1 MGIGD
6 SFLSLKSE
14 DFKKMLQGLQKT
26 QAESAKSEKTDKSEK
41 SEESK
46 SKSGSVFNS
55 GSEGYST
62 KDVAES
68 MANMLAGKGSTANKD
83 DLVFMA
89 MDILQESDWN
99 QDGVLN
105 DVEIQSLES
114 KITNNSIRK
123 SGLLAYQVGLAE
135 EKLAA
140 NKPSGTTNADGAKAA
155 DKTDSK
161 ADKKDTS
168 LKKDADDYAKVES
181 DLKDVQ
187 SEIKTT
193 EKQVARFEK
202 GVADTQ
208 KELEAAQS
216 KPENPNVS
224 QSDEKSNNVERCK
237 QNYESAKAKLKEAQ
251 DELDKLKEQ
260 EKELKDKQK
269 ELKEA
274 MQKSVDEMSDVGT
287 LNEDAKKVTDKLN
300 LIKQNAEKGATGTNI
315 ASDYT
320 EAKNLLKDLD
330 AKISAFNDAKDAAGV
345 VNNGAKTEGAKD
357 ADAKTETAKTAQKAE
372 TTENVLDTSQLEKSL
387 PELEKSKS
395 ELSKAL
401 DSVKDLRKEA
411 VLEKYGKNAVV
422 DNEDAS
428 KLSEKFIP
436 KPEKDWTLGKL
447 TMSMGKSKDSK
458 KVYQQDFTNKSTGE
472 KMVVTTTVSG
482 DRKTF
487 SRDID
492 VYPAENKSETKTD
505 AKKDEAAKADV
516 SAQKAKSE
524 VSDQNATVKVAG
536 NTENPAAKSAG
547 TPESQ
552 VFSSSTK
559 TVTRSFNKES
569 TATVTGD
576 GKTTAEELF
585 NKLRD
590 KAGVGPNGSRPQGR
604 KPPEGPP
611 PGDKPVAPPPGGK
624 PGKPPEGKWEIT
636 DASGK
641 TYEKDAVIPKG
652 TKVTIKFTLEE

>member
-6 SFLSLKSE
+6 SFLNLKSE
-14 DFKKMLQGLQKT
+14 DLKKMLQGLQKT

-68 MANMLAGKGSTANKD
+68 MANMLAGKGSTASKD
-83 DLVFMA
+83 DLTFMA
-89 MDILQESDWN
+89 MDVVQKSDWN
-99 QDGVLN
+99 NDGVLN
-105 DVEIQSLES
+105 DWEVKSLES
-114 KITNNSIRK
+114 KIKNNAIAK
-123 SGLLAYQVGLAE
+123 NGLLAYQVGLAE

-140 NKPSGTTNADGAKAA
+140 NKPAGISNADGTKAA
-155 DKTDSK
+155 DKTNSK
-161 ADKKDTS
+161 DDKKDTS
-168 LKKDADDYAKVES
+168 LKKDADEYAKVES

-193 EKQVARFEK
+193 EKKVARFEK

-224 QSDEKSNNVERCK
+224 KSDEKSNNVERCK

-251 DELDKLKEQ
+251 EELDKLKEQ

-300 LIKQNAEKGATGTNI
+300 SIKQNAEKGGANMNI
-315 ASDYT
+315 AADYT

-345 VNNGAKTEGAKD
+345 VNKGSTPKTEDAKS

-372 TTENVLDTSQLEKSL
+372 TTENVLDTSKLEKSL

-401 DSVKDLRKEA
+401 DSVKDSRKEA

-428 KLSEKFIP
+428 KLSEKFVP

-447 TMSMGKSKDSK
+447 TSPKGKSKDGT
-458 KVYQQDFTNKSTGE
+458 KVYQQEFTNKSTGE

-482 DRKTF
+482 DKKTF

-505 AKKDEAAKADV
+505 AKKDEAAKPDV

-524 VSDQNATVKVAG
+524 VSAQNATVKVAG
-536 NTENPAAKSAG
+536 NTENSATK
-547 TPESQ
+547 TPEAQ
-552 VFSSSTK
+552 VSSSSSK

-585 NKLRD
+585 NKLRA
-590 KAGVGPNGSRPQGR
+590 KAGDRPQGPR
-604 KPPEGPP
+604 PQGEKPPEGPP
-611 PGDKPVAPPPGGK
+611 PGDKPGVPPPGGK

>member
-6 SFLSLKSE
+6 SFLNLKSE

-68 MANMLAGKGSTANKD
+68 MANMLAGKGGTASKD
-83 DLVFMA
+83 DLTFMA
-89 MDILQESDWN
+89 MDVVQKSDWN
-99 QDGVLN
+99 NDGVLN
-105 DVEIQSLES
+105 NWEVKSLES
-114 KITNNSIRK
+114 KIKNNAIAK
-123 SGLLAYQVGLAE
+123 NGLLAYQVGLAE

-140 NKPSGTTNADGAKAA
+140 NKPAGTPNADGTNAA

-161 ADKKDTS
+161 DDKKDTS
-168 LKKDADDYAKVES
+168 FKKDAEEYAKVET

-193 EKQVARFEK
+193 EKKVARFEK

-224 QSDEKSNNVERCK
+224 KSDEKSNNVERCK

-269 ELKEA
+269 ELKES
-274 MQKSVDEMSDVGT
+274 MQKSVDEMSVDEMSDVGT

-300 LIKQNAEKGATGTNI
+300 SIKQNAEKGATGTNI

-345 VNNGAKTEGAKD
+345 VNKGAKTEGAKS
-357 ADAKTETAKTAQKAE
+357 ADAKAETEKTAQKAE
-372 TTENVLDTSQLEKSL
+372 TTETVLDTSKLEKSL

-395 ELSKAL
+395 ELSKAF
-401 DSVKDLRKEA
+401 DSVKDSRKEA

-428 KLSEKFIP
+428 KLSEKFVP

-447 TMSMGKSKDSK
+447 TSPKGKSKDGE
-458 KVYQQDFTNKSTGE
+458 KVYQQEFTNKSTGE

-482 DRKTF
+482 DKKTF

-492 VYPAENKSETKTD
+492 VYPAENKSETKSE
-505 AKKDEAAKADV
+505 AKKDETVRPDV
-516 SAQKAKSE
+516 SAQKAKSG
-524 VSDQNATVKVAG
+524 VSTQTAT
-536 NTENPAAKSAG
+536 SAG
-547 TPESQ
+547 SADSKVSGNNGGSPA
-552 VFSSSTK
+552 K

-576 GKTTAEELF
+576 GKSTAEELF
-585 NKLRD
+585 NKLRA
-590 KAGVGPNGSRPQGR
+590 KAGDGPQGPRPQGG

-611 PGDKPVAPPPGGK
+611 PGDKPGAPPPGGK